1 MKLIALI
8 CLALPGL
15 AVAAPACVDP
25 DAENYVIAS
34 SRSELADGW
43 SAQWLL
49 QKVDS
54 SAQIILKRCSER
66 KGDNCYFAV
75 NAQPGM
81 YYFKEVIPGVK
92 NMLQYPVSKPDL
104 WFEITAKGVDYIGDW
119 SIERS
124 NRRADVKLKLS
135 YNVMNLEKMMALCG
149 LTDKKLFLG
158 RTKTPSLEIVN

>member
-1 MKLIALI
+1 MKLVVLI

-15 AVAAPACVDP
+15 AVAAPSCVNP
-25 DAENYVIAS
+25 QAGNYVIAS

-43 SAQWLL
+43 PAQWLL

-54 SAQIILKRCSER
+54 PTQIILRRCSER
-66 KGDNCYFAV
+66 KGDDCYFAV
-75 NAQPGM
+75 NAEPGM

-92 NMLQYPVSKPDL
+92 NTLQYPVSKPDL

-119 SIERS
+119 NIERS

-135 YNVMNLEKMMALCG
+135 YSVVSLEKMMALCG
-149 LTDKKLFLG
+149 VADRKLFLG